1 MQKHQTPG
9 PQLTVT
15 KLMDTATAHVV
26 TVQCRLDVKQ
36 RAKWKI
42 FSNEKQWNIFRVL
55 EENYTE
61 MMEKSDET
69 A

>member
-1 MQKHQTPG
+1 MQKHKPAG

-15 KLMDTATAHVV
+15 KLMDTATVYVV
-26 TVQCRLDVKQ
+26 TLQCRWDIKQ

-42 FSNEKQWNIFRVL
+42 FSNERRWSIFRVL

-61 MMEKSDET
+61 MMKKSDET

>member
-1 MQKHQTPG
+1 
-9 PQLTVT
+9 
-15 KLMDTATAHVV
+15 MDTATAHFV
-26 TVQCRLDVKQ
+26 TLQCRLDVKQ

-42 FSNEKQWNIFRVL
+42 FSNERQWNIFRLL

-61 MMEKSDET
+61 MMEKCDET